1 MIPRRQLK
9 IFSHFAFASLYTPL
23 SEKVSIYNK
32 NYIMNLHNCF
42 CLFIQSYSLLY
53 VGDSSFIKQEVLD
66 LALKYNFVTE
76 LTSLIVVQES
86 ILEKVPR
93 EDISLYRYATLGKGT
108 GGDGHETDDTV
119 DGVFLLTGASFSNG
133 GIDVARGGW
142 APTASRHIIPTE
154 SFDYDFD
161 EDMSLSIEDED
172 NEAAPMMDPR
182 FYIDRSYSDDDDD
195 DDSRP
200 ISPSDQILPAP
211 DPSSLSSV
219 KPSTPNMSNT
229 TEAPPPKGKPIHH
242 INTQSPPSG
251 AFRSLFRSSSS
262 EDTPQHIPSDS
273 EADYFLQVSEST
285 TVVGCLNTISALY
298 TINGLC

>member
-1 MIPRRQLK
+1 MVILQWLEHWWLKPGLIPRRQLK

-42 CLFIQSYSLLY
+42 CLFIQSYLLLY
-53 VGDSSFIKQEVLD
+53 VGDSSFIIQEVLD

-93 EDISLYRYATLGKGT
+93 EDISLYQYATLGKGT
-108 GGDGHETDDTV
+108 GGDGHETG
-119 DGVFLLTGASFSNG
+119 DGIFLLTDASFING
-133 GIDVARGGW
+133 GWDPI
-142 APTASRHIIPTE
+142 ASRHIIPTE
-154 SFDYDFD
+154 SFEYDFD
-161 EDMSLSIEDED
+161 EDMSFSIKDED
-172 NEAAPMMDPR
+172 YEAAPM
-182 FYIDRSYSDDDDD
+182 INDRSYSDDDND

-229 TEAPPPKGKPIHH
+229 TEAPPPKG
-242 INTQSPPSG
+242 NTQSPPSR